1 MKDILLERLPR
12 PLSGL
17 AYSFFF
23 ISGGKIGRQL
33 FNEMLEDAV
42 RHRQEGIRGSE
53 DNLADHFVKQFLGV
67 NREDQ
72 AWIRFLTR
80 EALDSG
86 GKFEALKQEREKLIQ
101 SFVRDIRE
109 RQERGLVSKDVD
121 PEYLTLLLFAV
132 SFYPRVFA
140 AATRTMTGLDPND
153 PEFERRWSLFLRELA
168 RRFEAD
174 SKQSEQSKRVP
185 NSSERKS
192 EP

>member
-1 MKDILLERLPR
+1 MKDVLLERLPR

-33 FNEMLEDAV
+33 FNEMLEDAT
-42 RHRQEGIRGSE
+42 RHRQEGIKGSE
-53 DNLADHFVKQFLGV
+53 DNFPEHVVRQFLGV

-72 AWIRFLTR
+72 AWIKYLTR

-86 GKFEALKQEREKLIQ
+86 GRFEALKDEREKLIQ
-101 SFVRDIRE
+101 SFVRDTRE

-140 AATRTMTGLDPND
+140 AVTRTMTGLNPSD
-153 PEFERRWSLFLRELA
+153 PEFERRWSIFLRELA
-168 RRFEAD
+168 RKFEAD
-174 SKQSEQSKRVP
+174 TKE
-185 NSSERKS
+185 
-192 EP
+192 